1 MLLCPWLQVRQAV
14 RAMRDEAREVEGSPA
29 VPDVLALQRW
39 RELSPPEALAA
50 AVKLGACTALNL
62 AGRL

>member
-1 MLLCPWLQVRQAV
+1 
-14 RAMRDEAREVEGSPA
+14 MRDEAREVEGSPV

-50 AVKLGACTALNL
+50 AVKLGARTALNL

>member
-1 MLLCPWLQVRQAV
+1 
-14 RAMRDEAREVEGSPA
+14 MRDEAREVEGSPA

-50 AVKLGACTALNL
+50 AVKLGARTALNL